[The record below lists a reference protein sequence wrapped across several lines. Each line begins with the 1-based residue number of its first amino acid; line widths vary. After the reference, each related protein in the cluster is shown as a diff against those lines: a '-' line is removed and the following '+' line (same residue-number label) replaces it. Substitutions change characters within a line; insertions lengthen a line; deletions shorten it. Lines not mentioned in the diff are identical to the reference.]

1 MLQDIQN
8 VLYSEEQIHA
18 IVADLGAQISRDYAG
33 KNPLLVSI
41 LKGSVVF
48 MADLMRAITIP
59 CEIDFMATSS
69 YGADVKTSG
78 VVKLIKDLDRS
89 IEGRHL
95 IIVEDILDSGMTL
108 SYIMEMLETRDPAD
122 IRICTLFDKPSR
134 RQVNVHAAYAGIEV
148 PDEFIVG
155 YGLDYNEKYRN
166 HDCTCTQ
173 QRRKRLGDQLT
184 EGINVIGVI
193 AHDVAVL
200 VRIKIADRKILHL
213 VEHRLPLL

>member
-1 MLQDIQN
+1 MLNDIEKIFYSQDE
-8 VLYSEEQIHA
+8 LTE
-18 IVADLGAQISRDYAG
+18 IVQRLGRQISEDY
-33 KNPLLVSI
+33 KDKDPLLISI
-41 LKGSVVF
+41 LKGSVIF

-69 YGADVKTSG
+69 YGADIKTSG

-108 SYIMEMLETRDPAD
+108 SYIIQMLEARNPAS
-122 IRICTLFDKPSR
+122 IKICTLFDKPAR
-134 RQVNVHAAYAGIEV
+134 RQVDVHATYAGIEV

-166 HDCTCTQ
+166 
-173 QRRKRLGDQLT
+173 LPF
-184 EGINVIGVI
+184 IGVLKPEI
-193 AHDVAVL
+193 YNN
-200 VRIKIADRKILHL
+200 
-213 VEHRLPLL
+213 